1 MSELSITLPT
11 LEKMLDH
18 QVPFTVTMQTY
29 HKLTYWLEETR
40 LNMNENELYILHLI
54 VGLLIAYKVY
64 SFIDDVRLGAIEII
78 FEGSEE
84 NE

>member
-1 MSELSITLPT
+1 
-11 LEKMLDH
+11 
-18 QVPFTVTMQTY
+18 
-29 HKLTYWLEETR
+29 
-40 LNMNENELYILHLI
+40 MNENELYILHLI